1 MCLGI
6 PMEIVVCEE
15 TSAIAEV
22 DGVRREVSLILLPE
36 PVEIGDYVLVHAGY
50 ALARID
56 VEQAEESLDLMRR
69 AADGDFL
76 TWGGRPEP

>member
-6 PMEIVVCEE
+6 PMEIVASEE

-36 PVEIGDYVLVHAGY
+36 PAEVGDFVLVHAGY

-56 VEQAEESLDLMRR
+56 VRQAEESQALMRS
-69 AADGDFL
+69 AAEGDFL
-76 TWGGRPEP
+76 KWGQPPKP